1 MGFRQGVLLAT
12 TCFLF
17 GVVLACS
24 TIDYRVLFEPL
35 TEEIALLHGLIGV
48 GVVAMITKIHRWDES
63 AMFFDGGSLAAF
75 VFATAM
81 YITVTV
87 PTIRTVVTPVE
98 GVDTR
103 EDQIEA
109 LRVLSAGNALI
120 MVLLGGVLALQV
132 REIRRVFFLFFSI
145 EKEELRIKNT
155 VFFLS
160 FPLGLCHARTHT
172 HTKTQGG
179 QEWARRL
186 EMKELAKIAAEEA
199 KEKEARKK
207 EQ

>member
-17 GVVLACS
+17 GVLLACF
-24 TIDYRVLFEPL
+24 TVDYRVLFEPL
-35 TEEIALLHGLIGV
+35 TEEIVQDGFQYYRTFYNAPPGIKALLHGLIGI
-48 GVVAMITKIHRWDES
+48 GIVAIITKLHRWDES
-63 AMFFDGGSLAAF
+63 AIFFDGGSLAAF

-81 YITVTV
+81 YITVTI
-87 PTIRTVVTPVE
+87 PAIRTVVTPVE

-109 LRVLSAGNALI
+109 MRVLSAGNTLI
-120 MVLLGGVLALQV
+120 MVLLGGILVL
-132 REIRRVFFLFFSI
+132 
-145 EKEELRIKNT
+145 
-155 VFFLS
+155 
-160 FPLGLCHARTHT
+160 
-172 HTKTQGG
+172 QGG

-186 EMKELAKIAAEEA
+186 EKRELAKIAGEAE
-199 KEKEARKK
+199 KK